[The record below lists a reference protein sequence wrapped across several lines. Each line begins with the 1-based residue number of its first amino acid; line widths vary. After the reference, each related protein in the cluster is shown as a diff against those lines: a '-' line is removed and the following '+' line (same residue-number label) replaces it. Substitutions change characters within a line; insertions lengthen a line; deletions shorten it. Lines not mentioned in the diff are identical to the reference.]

1 MTFRQCCAPL
11 GVIIL
16 ILAAAALTG
25 HSAIGAKQDV
35 GVTEITPES
44 LVFTTVAG
52 NVVASVGPDG
62 ALLVGTPATAST
74 PYISKFLASR
84 TKSAVRYVVI
94 APQDVAHSEGDAG
107 FVANLIYLGDV
118 FPGDVIRQSILHK
131 AAHSKA

>member
-1 MTFRQCCAPL
+1 MTFRQSCAL
-11 GVIIL
+11 VGVIIL
-16 ILAAAALTG
+16 IPAAVALAG
-25 HSAIGAKQDV
+25 NSAIGAPQEV
-35 GVTEITPES
+35 GVTEITHEL
-44 LVFTTVAG
+44 LVFTTAVG

-107 FVANLIYLGDV
+107 WGRRGAFTAMHENALQRIGGNVM
-118 FPGDVIRQSILHK
+118 
-131 AAHSKA
+131 